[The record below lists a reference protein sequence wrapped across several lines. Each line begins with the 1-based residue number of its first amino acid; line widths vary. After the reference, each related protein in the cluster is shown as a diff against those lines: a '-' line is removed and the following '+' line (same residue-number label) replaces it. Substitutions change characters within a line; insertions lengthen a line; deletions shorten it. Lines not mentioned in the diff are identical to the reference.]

1 MSNDNLLPD
10 SRLKNPTGVIRM
22 KFGRWGML
30 NMQPIFCASC
40 GKLGGYCPA
49 ENMTFAF
56 WLCDH
61 PCAGTWAPLAGTYTS
76 PDEVF
81 WDKVAH
87 EAAERNNGLTE
98 KEILAA
104 EESSCNPLSLLLKE
118 SPLLKLR
125 R

>member
-1 MSNDNLLPD
+1 MSNENLLPD
-10 SRLKNPTGVIRM
+10 SRMKNPTGVISM
-22 KFGRWGML
+22 LWGQWGKI

-40 GKLGGYCPA
+40 GKLGGYCPL

-61 PCAGTWAPLAGTYTS
+61 PCADQWANLAGTYTTS
-76 PDEVF
+76 DEVF
-81 WDKVAH
+81 FAKVAE
-87 EAAERNNGLTE
+87 EAAARGNGLTE

-104 EESSCNPLSLLLKE
+104 EESSCNSLSLLLKE

>member
-1 MSNDNLLPD
+1 MDQNILPD
-10 SRLKNPTGVIRM
+10 SRMKSPTGVIKM
-22 KFGRWGML
+22 KWGQFGMI

-61 PCAGTWAPLAGTYTS
+61 PCADQWGTLAGTYTS

-81 WDKVAH
+81 WNKVAQ
-87 EAAERNNGLTE
+87 EASERNNGLTE
-98 KEILAA
+98 KEIVAV
-104 EESSCNPLSLLLKE
+104 EESSCNPLSKLLKE
-118 SPLLKLR
+118 SPLLR